1 MEREEEI
8 AWIEAL
14 EEEIVLTLD
23 KEMLEEKVKDEKT
36 TKMVRKNFKISL
48 KKANKITAL
57 IRTIWNIIITT
68 NLGIMQVS
76 VRKRKVA
83 SQGKV
88 KI

>member
-1 MEREEEI
+1 
-8 AWIEAL
+8 
-14 EEEIVLTLD
+14 
-23 KEMLEEKVKDEKT
+23 MLEEKVKDEET
-36 TKMVRKNFKISL
+36 TKGVQENFKISL
-48 KKANKITAL
+48 KKEKKITAL

-76 VRKRKVA
+76 VRKREVD

>member
-8 AWIEAL
+8 AWIKAL

-23 KEMLEEKVKDEKT
+23 KEMLEEKFKDEKT
-36 TKMVRKNFKISL
+36 TKMVRENFKISL

-57 IRTIWNIIITT
+57 IRIIWKNI
-68 NLGIMQVS
+68 GIMQVS